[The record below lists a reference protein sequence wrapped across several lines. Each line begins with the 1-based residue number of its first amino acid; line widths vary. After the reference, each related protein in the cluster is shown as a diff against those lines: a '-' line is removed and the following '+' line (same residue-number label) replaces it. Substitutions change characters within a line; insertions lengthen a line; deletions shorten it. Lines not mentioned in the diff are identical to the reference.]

1 MKKNVRFLKTLKTL
15 RKYFNNRSIAISKNK
30 EIAKKFITKNNR
42 NINDAEKKM
51 NYK

>member
-15 RKYFNNRSIAISKNK
+15 RKCFNNRSMTTFRNK

-42 NINDAEKKM
+42 NTNDAEKKD
-51 NYK
+51 KL